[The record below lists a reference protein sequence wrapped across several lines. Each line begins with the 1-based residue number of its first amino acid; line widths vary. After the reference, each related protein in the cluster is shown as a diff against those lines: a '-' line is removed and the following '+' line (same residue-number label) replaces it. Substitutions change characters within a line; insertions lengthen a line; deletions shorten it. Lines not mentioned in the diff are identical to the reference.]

1 MQKKRLKINVNG
13 LLLLDKPLGFS
24 SNQALSKIKWL
35 FTPFKAGHTGTLDP
49 MATGL
54 LPICLG
60 EATKFSRFLLDADKT
75 YEALIKLGYTSSTG
89 DTEGEI
95 VKNKNNDL
103 PKPADLKKVLNNFIG
118 EINQLPPMYSALKH
132 QGKPL
137 YAFAREGVNIHREK
151 RPIVI
156 YKLDLM
162 SYEKDLLRVLV
173 KCSKGTYLRV
183 LAEDIGIELGV
194 GGYLM
199 GLRRT
204 EIGTLNIK
212 ESISLEALEKMQN
225 EERLRLLRP
234 VSTLTAGFNNIS
246 LSREDVALIKN
257 GQELI
262 INNKEAGYYSL
273 FDSCDN
279 FFGVGDLNKDCVL
292 KVKRLMST
300 QN

>member
-1 MQKKRLKINVNG
+1 MT
-13 LLLLDKPLGFS
+13 S
-24 SNQALSKIKWL
+24 ETKIKEMFQL
-35 FTPFKAGHTGTLDP
+35 NF
-49 MATGL
+49 
-54 LPICLG
+54 
-60 EATKFSRFLLDADKT
+60 FSHVYIT
-75 YEALIKLGYTSSTG
+75 QLISR
-89 DTEGEI
+89 EI

-103 PKPADLKKVLNNFIG
+103 PKLADLKKVLNNFIG

-183 LAEDIGIELGV
+183 LAEDIGVELGV

-246 LSREDVALIKN
+246 LSRENVALIKN

>member
-75 YEALIKLGYTSSTG
+75 YEAVIKLGYTSSTG

-95 VKNKNNDL
+95 IKSKNNNL
-103 PKPADLKKVLNNFIG
+103 PKLPELKKVLKKFTG
-118 EINQLPPMYSALKH
+118 KINQLPPMYSALKH
-132 QGKPL
+132 KGQPL
-137 YAFAREGVNIHREK
+137 YTFAREGVNIYRER

-162 SYEKDLLRVLV
+162 SYEKDLLRVMV
-173 KCSKGTYLRV
+173 RCSKGTYIRT
-183 LAEDIGIELGV
+183 LAEDIGNELGV

-199 GLRRT
+199 RLRRT
-204 EIGTLNIK
+204 EIGTLNLK
-212 ESISLEALEKMQN
+212 DSISLEELEKMKN
-225 EERLRLLRP
+225 KERLNLLRP
-234 VSTLTAGFNNIS
+234 ISSLTACFNDIT
-246 LSREDVALIKN
+246 LSRKDEVLIKN

-262 INNKEAGYYSL
+262 INNKGAGYYSL
-273 FDSCDN
+273 FDSCGN
-279 FFGVGDLNKDCVL
+279 FLGVGDLNEDCVL

>member
-183 LAEDIGIELGV
+183 LAEDIGVELGV

-212 ESISLEALEKMQN
+212 ESISLEGLEKMQN
-225 EERLRLLRP
+225 KERLLLLRP
-234 VSTLTAGFNNIS
+234 VSDLTAGFNDIS
-246 LSREDVALIKN
+246 LSMEDVAVIKS

-273 FDSCDN
+273 FDSCGN
-279 FFGVGDLNKDCVL
+279 FLGVGDLNEDCVL

>member
-49 MATGL
+49 MAIGL

-75 YEALIKLGYTSSTG
+75 YEALIRLGYTSSTG

-103 PKPADLKKVLNNFIG
+103 PKLEELKKVLQKFTG
-118 EINQLPPMYSALKH
+118 KINQLPPMHSALKH

-137 YAFAREGVNIHREK
+137 YTFAREGVNIHREK

-162 SYEKDLLRVLV
+162 SYEKGSIKILV
-173 KCSKGTYLRV
+173 KCSKGTYIRV
-183 LAEDIGIELGV
+183 LAEDIGKELRV
-194 GGYLM
+194 GAYLE
-199 GLRRT
+199 GLKRT
-204 EIGTLNIK
+204 EIGTLNLK
-212 ESISLEALEKMQN
+212 DSISLEGLEKMQN
-225 EERLRLLRP
+225 KERCNLLRP
-234 VSTLTAGFNNIS
+234 ISALTAGLKNIS
-246 LSREDVALIKN
+246 LSVQDEVLIKN
-257 GQELI
+257 GQEI
-262 INNKEAGYYSL
+262 TINNKEAGYYSL
-273 FDSCDN
+273 FDNYGN
-279 FFGVGDLNKDCVL
+279 FFGVGDLNEDCVL

-300 QN
+300 QK